1 MTSTQVLAELAERY
15 GISPNYYDWLG
26 EYVEVSSEVLVAVLA
41 ALDVDASTEAAAQAA
56 LDSADEG
63 PWRQTLPPTTVT
75 RAGIAKDIFVHVPA
89 GEPVTVTIQLEDGSV
104 RNTVQLEH
112 LVEPRLVDGAEVG
125 EAKFQLPADLP
136 LGWHEIHAVVGTL
149 GEDSLGAVSGPVE
162 TATLVV
168 TPESASAQLDAQVW
182 GIMAQLYQARSAE
195 SWGIGDLRDLQT
207 IGQWGA
213 EQGADF
219 VLVNPFHA
227 PSVTTPIEPSPYLP
241 TSRRFGDPSL
251 LRIEDLVEELELHE
265 AEALRLRELASY
277 GQAANR
283 VDTID
288 RDASWLAKREALGI
302 CFEAA
307 RRGSH
312 ERWRTFGNY
321 CETEGQSLIDFATW
335 CALCEQHGGNWR
347 DWPEEFQ
354 DPTSVAVDS
363 FRQAHADRIEFYCW
377 MQFVLQ
383 EQKTRTQDALREAG
397 MQIGVMN
404 DLAVGVH
411 PSGADAWSLNQSLAR
426 GVSVGAPP
434 DAYNQMGQDWS
445 QPPLRPDALEKT
457 GYAPLRDMLRKA
469 FIGAGALRIDHILG
483 MFRQWW
489 VPAGMPATQGTYV
502 TFDHEAMIGVLLL
515 EAERAGALVIGE
527 DLGTVSEL
535 TRNVMAERHVYGTQ
549 IMWFERGAD
558 GSPKRPEHYRRECL
572 ASVTTHDLP
581 PTAGYL
587 ELAHVDL
594 RERLGVLTRPAEEE
608 RTDELATIDA
618 YTAILREDGLIGE
631 ADPTTEELVLALHRH
646 MAGSA
651 SQLFQVA
658 LADLA
663 GDRRPINQPG
673 TYREYPNWT
682 LPLTGP
688 DGQIRLL
695 DDVLTDD
702 FAKQLAEAAV
712 RPQDIQNSPGHRD
725 AASG

>member
-1 MTSTQVLAELAERY
+1 MSALTSTQVLAELAERY
-15 GISPNYYDWLG
+15 GISSNYHDWLG
-26 EYVEVSSEVLVAVLA
+26 EYVEVSPEVLVAVLA
-41 ALDVDASTEAAAQAA
+41 ALDVDAATEEAAQAA
-56 LDSADEG
+56 LDAADER
-63 PWRQTLPPTTVT
+63 PWRQTLPPTTVART
-75 RAGIAKDIFVHVPA
+75 GAATEFFVHVPA
-89 GEPVTVTIQLEDGSV
+89 GEPVTVTIHLEDGAV
-104 RNTVQLEH
+104 RDARQLEH
-112 LVEPRLVDGAEVG
+112 LVEPRVIDAAPVG

-136 LGWHEIHAVVGTL
+136 LGWHEIRAVVGNTA
-149 GEDSLGAVSGPVE
+149 EAAADGAAGSGPVA
-162 TATLVV
+162 TATLIV
-168 TPESASAQLDAQVW
+168 TPDAASTQLDARAW

-195 SWGIGDLRDLQT
+195 SWGIGDLRDLRT

-213 EQGADF
+213 EHGADF

-241 TSRRFGDPSL
+241 TSRRFSDPSL
-251 LRIEDLVEELELHE
+251 LRIEDLAEVLELHE
-265 AEALRLRELASY
+265 AEAQRLLELASY

-283 VDTID
+283 VDAID

-307 RRGSH
+307 RRGDH
-312 ERWRTFGNY
+312 DRWRAFGNY
-321 CETEGQSLIDFATW
+321 CEIEGQSLIDFATW
-335 CALCEQHGGNWR
+335 CALCEQLGGNWR
-347 DWPEEFQ
+347 DWPEAFQ
-354 DPTSVAVDS
+354 DPGNDAVDE
-363 FRQAHADRIEFYCW
+363 FRQQHADRIEFYCW
-377 MQFVLQ
+377 VQFSLQ
-383 EQKTRTQDALREAG
+383 EQKERTQQALREAG

-411 PSGADAWSLNQSLAR
+411 PSGADAWSLNHSLAR

-445 QPPLRPDALEKT
+445 QPPLRPDALERT

-469 FIGAGALRIDHILG
+469 FVGAGALRIDHILG

-489 VPAGMPATQGTYV
+489 VPAGMPASQGTFV

-527 DLGTVSEL
+527 DLGTVSKL
-535 TRNVMAERHVYGTQ
+535 TREVMADRHVYGTQ
-549 IMWFERGAD
+549 IMWFEREDD
-558 GSPKRPEHYRRECL
+558 GTPKRPEHYRQECL

-594 RERLGVLTRPAEEE
+594 RERLGVLTRPAEDE
-608 RTDELATIDA
+608 RADERATIAA
-618 YTAILREDGLIGE
+618 YTDILREEGLIG
-631 ADPTTEELVLALHRH
+631 ADAPTTEELVLALHRH
-646 MAGSA
+646 MARSN

-688 DGQIRLL
+688 DGQLRLL
-695 DDVLTDD
+695 DEVLADE
-702 FAKQLAEAAV
+702 FAGQLAEAAV
-712 RPQDIQNSPGHRD
+712 RPQ
-725 AASG
+725 AE